1 MNFNL
6 MNLNF
11 LLNLSGVFM
20 LHESRFYT
28 RLYDENDENSQIK
41 KLLQC
46 NLCGKKCKI
55 AENSTGFCNTQKNI
69 DGKLYSLNYH
79 RIASC
84 HTDPIEKKPL
94 YHFLPGSSTYSIG
107 GFGCNFS
114 CLNCQNYMLSM
125 NSYNE
130 FNSTKILPETIVKNA
145 INDNCLSISWTY
157 NEPTLYFDFARET
170 SLISHRENL
179 KNAYVSN
186 GYMSEES
193 LEETVKFID
202 AFNIDLKFFDDGL
215 YRKICGGKLDIVLDN
230 LKAIHQ
236 SKSHLE
242 ITTLLINDLNTD
254 EDHIRSI
261 CNFVL
266 EELGEEV
273 PIHFSRFFPM
283 HKMSDESPTKIDYL
297 LRAKEIAID
306 MGMEYVYL
314 GNMPADNNT
323 YCPNCG
329 ELLIARERYCNSDKK
344 RIKDGH
350 CIKCGHKIN
359 FIFE

>member
-1 MNFNL
+1 MK
-6 MNLNF
+6 
-11 LLNLSGVFM
+11 
-20 LHESRFYT
+20 ESSFYT
-28 RLYDENDENSQIK
+28 KLYEDDSSAK
-41 KLLQC
+41 KTVQC
-46 NLCGKKCKI
+46 NLCGRMCRI
-55 AENSTGFCNTQKNI
+55 ADGGLGFCKTQKNS
-69 DGKLYSLNYH
+69 DGKLFSINYH

-125 NSYNE
+125 NSYDK

-170 SLISHRENL
+170 SLISHKENL
-179 KNAYVSN
+179 KNAFVSN

-193 LEETVKFID
+193 LRETLNFID
-202 AFNIDLKFFDDGL
+202 AFNIDLKFFDDKL
-215 YRKICGGKLDIVLDN
+215 YREICGGKLDIVLDN

-254 EDHIRSI
+254 EDQIRLI
-261 CNFVL
+261 CNFII
-266 EELGEEV
+266 EELGADV
-273 PIHFSRFFPM
+273 PLHFSRFFPM
-283 HKMSDESPTKIDYL
+283 HKMSDKSPTKIDYL
-297 LRAKEIAID
+297 IRAKEIAVD
-306 MGMEYVYL
+306 MGIEYVYL
-314 GNMPADNNT
+314 GNMPADNNS

-329 ELLIARERYCNSDKK
+329 ELLIARERYCNRDKN
-344 RIKDGH
+344 RIENGR
-350 CIKCGHKIN
+350 CANCGHKLN
-359 FIFE
+359 FVLK

>member
-1 MNFNL
+1 M
-6 MNLNF
+6 MK
-11 LLNLSGVFM
+11 
-20 LHESRFYT
+20 ESSFYT
-28 RLYDENDENSQIK
+28 KLYEGNSSSEK
-41 KLLQC
+41 PVKC
-46 NLCGKKCKI
+46 NLCGRMCKI
-55 AENSTGFCNTQKNI
+55 STEGLGFCNTQKNI

-79 RIASC
+79 RMASC

-114 CLNCQNYMLSM
+114 CLNCQ
-125 NSYNE
+125 
-130 FNSTKILPETIVKNA
+130 
-145 INDNCLSISWTY
+145 NCLSISWTY

-202 AFNIDLKFFDDGL
+202 AFNIDLKFFDDRL
-215 YRKICGGKLDIVLDN
+215 YREICGGKLGIVLDN
-230 LKAIHQ
+230 LKIIYEA
-236 SKSHLE
+236 KNKYGTHLE

-329 ELLIARERYCNSDKK
+329 ELLIARERYCNSDKN

-350 CIKCGHKIN
+350 CINCGHKIN
-359 FIFE
+359 LIFE

>member
-1 MNFNL
+1 M
-6 MNLNF
+6 MK
-11 LLNLSGVFM
+11 
-20 LHESRFYT
+20 ESSFYT
-28 RLYDENDENSQIK
+28 KLYEGNSSSEK
-41 KLLQC
+41 PVKC
-46 NLCGKKCKI
+46 NLCGRMCKI
-55 AENSTGFCNTQKNI
+55 STEGLGFCNTQKNI

-79 RIASC
+79 RMASC

-107 GFGCNFS
+107 GFG
-114 CLNCQNYMLSM
+114 Y
-125 NSYNE
+125 
-130 FNSTKILPETIVKNA
+130 
-145 INDNCLSISWTY
+145 CLSISWTY

-202 AFNIDLKFFDDGL
+202 AFNIDLKFFDDRL
-215 YRKICGGKLDIVLDN
+215 YREICGGKLGIVLDN
-230 LKAIHQ
+230 LKIIYEA
-236 SKSHLE
+236 KNKYGTHLE
-242 ITTLLINDLNTD
+242 ITTLLINDFNTD

-266 EELGEEV
+266 EELGAEV

-283 HKMSDESPTKIDYL
+283 HKMSDKSPTKIDYL

-350 CIKCGHKIN
+350 CINCGYKLN
-359 FIFE
+359 FVFE

>member
-1 MNFNL
+1 MK
-6 MNLNF
+6 
-11 LLNLSGVFM
+11 
-20 LHESRFYT
+20 ESSFYT
-28 RLYDENDENSQIK
+28 KLYEDDSSAK
-41 KLLQC
+41 KTVQC
-46 NLCGKKCKI
+46 NLCGRMCRI
-55 AENSTGFCNTQKNI
+55 ADGGLGFCKTQKNS
-69 DGKLYSLNYH
+69 DGKLFSINYH

-125 NSYNE
+125 NSYDK

-170 SLISHRENL
+170 SLISHKENL
-179 KNAYVSN
+179 KNAFVSN

-193 LEETVKFID
+193 LRETLNFID
-202 AFNIDLKFFDDGL
+202 AFNIDLKFFDDKL
-215 YRKICGGKLDIVLDN
+215 YREICGGKLDIVLNN

-254 EDHIRSI
+254 EDHIRLI

-266 EELGEEV
+266 DELGQEV

-283 HKMSDESPTKIDYL
+283 HKMSDKSPTKIDYL
-297 LRAKEIAID
+297 IRAKEIALE
-306 MGMEYVYL
+306 MGIEYVYL
-314 GNMPADNNT
+314 GNMPADNNS

-329 ELLIARERYCNSDKK
+329 ELLIARERYCNRDKN
-344 RIKDGH
+344 RIENGR
-350 CIKCGHKIN
+350 CANCGHKLN
-359 FIFE
+359 FVLK

>member
-1 MNFNL
+1 M
-6 MNLNF
+6 MK
-11 LLNLSGVFM
+11 
-20 LHESRFYT
+20 ESSFYT
-28 RLYDENDENSQIK
+28 KLYEGNSSSEK
-41 KLLQC
+41 PVKC
-46 NLCGKKCKI
+46 NLCGRMCKI
-55 AENSTGFCNTQKNI
+55 SNEGLGFCNTQKNI

-79 RIASC
+79 RMASC

-125 NSYNE
+125 NSYDE
-130 FNSTKILPETIVKNA
+130 FNSTQILPETIVKNA

-193 LEETVKFID
+193 LKETVKFID
-202 AFNIDLKFFDDGL
+202 AFNIDLKFFDDRL
-215 YRKICGGKLDIVLDN
+215 YREICGGKLGIVLDN
-230 LKAIHQ
+230 LKIIYEA
-236 SKSHLE
+236 KNKYGTHLE

-329 ELLIARERYCNSDKK
+329 ELLIVRERYCSSDKK
-344 RIKDGH
+344 RIKDGL
-350 CIKCGHKIN
+350 CLTCGHKLN
-359 FIFE
+359 FTLE

>member
-1 MNFNL
+1 M
-6 MNLNF
+6 
-11 LLNLSGVFM
+11 SGVFM
-20 LHESRFYT
+20 MKESSFYT
-28 RLYDENDENSQIK
+28 RLYEENSSDEK
-41 KLLQC
+41 AVQC
-46 NLCGKKCKI
+46 NLCGRMCKI
-55 AENSTGFCNTQKNI
+55 ANEGLGFCKTQKNM
-69 DGKLYSLNYH
+69 DGKLFSINYQ
-79 RIASC
+79 RVASC

-170 SLISHRENL
+170 SLISHEKNL
-179 KNAYVSN
+179 KNVYVSN
-186 GYMSEES
+186 GFMSEDS
-193 LEETVKFID
+193 LAKTLKFID
-202 AFNIDLKFFDDGL
+202 AFNIDLKFMDDNL
-215 YRKICGGKLDIVLDN
+215 YREICGGKLDIVLDN
-230 LKAIHQ
+230 LKAIYEA
-236 SKSHLE
+236 KKKYNTHLE
-242 ITTLLINDLNTD
+242 ITTLLINGLNTD
-254 EDHIRSI
+254 EDHIKSI

-266 EELGEEV
+266 DELGSEV
-273 PIHFSRFFPM
+273 PLHFSRFFPM
-283 HKMSDESPTKIDYL
+283 HKMKDKSPTNIEYL

-306 MGMEYVYL
+306 LGIEYVYL

-323 YCPNCG
+323 YCPSCG
-329 ELLIARERYCNSDKK
+329 ELLIAREGYCNRNRN

-350 CIKCGHKIN
+350 CMNCGHKLN
-359 FIFE
+359 FVLE

>member
-1 MNFNL
+1 M
-6 MNLNF
+6 
-11 LLNLSGVFM
+11 
-20 LHESRFYT
+20 
-28 RLYDENDENSQIK
+28 
-41 KLLQC
+41 
-46 NLCGKKCKI
+46 CKI
-55 AENSTGFCNTQKNI
+55 PSEGLGFCKTQKNI
-69 DGKLYSLNYH
+69 EGKLFSINYQ
-79 RIASC
+79 RIASS
-84 HTDPIEKKPL
+84 HIDPIEKKPL

-125 NSYNE
+125 NSFNE
-130 FNSTKILPETIVKNA
+130 FN
-145 INDNCLSISWTY
+145 TY

-179 KNAYVSN
+179 KNVYVSN

-193 LEETVKFID
+193 LDETLKFID
-202 AFNIDLKFFDDGL
+202 AFNIDLKFFDDRL
-215 YRKICGGKLDIVLDN
+215 YREICGGKLDIVLDN

-236 SKSHLE
+236 SGSHLE

-283 HKMSDESPTKIDYL
+283 HKMSDESPTKIDFL
-297 LRAKEIAID
+297 LRAKEIAVD
-306 MGMEYVYL
+306 MGIEYVYL
-314 GNMPADNNT
+314 GNMPADNNS

-344 RIKDGH
+344 RIKDGL
-350 CIKCGHKIN
+350 CLTCGHKLN
-359 FIFE
+359 FTLE

>member
-1 MNFNL
+1 M
-6 MNLNF
+6 MK
-11 LLNLSGVFM
+11 
-20 LHESRFYT
+20 ESSFYT
-28 RLYDENDENSQIK
+28 KLYEDDSSAK
-41 KLLQC
+41 KTVQC
-46 NLCGKKCKI
+46 NLCGRMCRI
-55 AENSTGFCNTQKNI
+55 ADGGLGFCKTQKNS
-69 DGKLYSLNYH
+69 DGKLFSINYH

-125 NSYNE
+125 NSYDK

-170 SLISHRENL
+170 SLISHKENL
-179 KNAYVSN
+179 KNAFVSN

-193 LEETVKFID
+193 LRETLNFID
-202 AFNIDLKFFDDGL
+202 AFNIDLKFFDDKL
-215 YRKICGGKLDIVLDN
+215 YREICGGKLDIVLDN

-254 EDHIRSI
+254 ENHIRLI
-261 CNFVL
+261 CNFII
-266 EELGEEV
+266 EELGADV
-273 PIHFSRFFPM
+273 PLHFSRFFPM
-283 HKMSDESPTKIDYL
+283 HKMSDKSPTKIDYL
-297 LRAKEIAID
+297 IRAKEIAVD
-306 MGMEYVYL
+306 MGIEYVYL
-314 GNMPADNNT
+314 GNMPADNNS

-329 ELLIARERYCNSDKK
+329 ELLIARERYCNRDKN
-344 RIKDGH
+344 RIENGR
-350 CIKCGHKIN
+350 CANCGHKLN
-359 FIFE
+359 FVLK

>member
-1 MNFNL
+1 MKSF
-6 MNLNF
+6 
-11 LLNLSGVFM
+11 LSGVFM
-20 LHESRFYT
+20 MKESSFYT
-28 RLYDENDENSQIK
+28 KLYEDDSSVEK
-41 KLLQC
+41 TVQC
-46 NLCGKKCKI
+46 NLCGRMCKI
-55 AENSTGFCNTQKNI
+55 AADGLGFCNTQKNI
-69 DGKLYSLNYH
+69 GGKLFSINYQ

-114 CLNCQNYMLSM
+114 CLNCQNY
-125 NSYNE
+125 
-130 FNSTKILPETIVKNA
+130 
-145 INDNCLSISWTY
+145 
-157 NEPTLYFDFARET
+157 EPTLYFDFARET
-170 SLISHRENL
+170 SLISHTENL
-179 KNAYVSN
+179 KNVYVSN

-193 LEETVKFID
+193 LEETLKFID
-202 AFNIDLKFFDDGL
+202 AFNIDLKFFDDRL
-215 YRKICGGKLDIVLDN
+215 YREICGGNLDIVLDN
-230 LKAIHQ
+230 LKTIYQ

-283 HKMSDESPTKIDYL
+283 HKMSDENPTKTDYL

-314 GNMPADNNT
+314 GNMPADNNS

-329 ELLIARERYCNSDKK
+329 ELLIARERYCNSNKN

-350 CIKCGHKIN
+350 CTNCGHKLN
-359 FIFE
+359 FVLK

>member
-1 MNFNL
+1 M
-6 MNLNF
+6 MK
-11 LLNLSGVFM
+11 
-20 LHESRFYT
+20 ESSFYT
-28 RLYDENDENSQIK
+28 KLYEGNSSSEK
-41 KLLQC
+41 PVKC
-46 NLCGKKCKI
+46 NLCGRMCKI
-55 AENSTGFCNTQKNI
+55 STEGLGFCNTQKNI

-79 RIASC
+79 RMASC

-125 NSYNE
+125 NSYDE
-130 FNSTKILPETIVKNA
+130 FNSTQILPETIVKNA

-202 AFNIDLKFFDDGL
+202 AFNIDLKFFDDRL
-215 YRKICGGKLDIVLDN
+215 YREICGGKLGIVLDN
-230 LKAIHQ
+230 LKIIYEA
-236 SKSHLE
+236 KNKYGTHLE
-242 ITTLLINDLNTD
+242 ITTLLINDFNTD

-266 EELGEEV
+266 EELGAEV

-283 HKMSDESPTKIDYL
+283 HKMSDKSPTKIDYL

-344 RIKDGH
+344 RIKDGL
-350 CIKCGHKIN
+350 CLTCGHKLN
-359 FIFE
+359 FTLE

>member
-1 MNFNL
+1 MKSF
-6 MNLNF
+6 
-11 LLNLSGVFM
+11 LSGVFM
-20 LHESRFYT
+20 MKESSFYT
-28 RLYDENDENSQIK
+28 KLYDGNSSTEK
-41 KLLQC
+41 AVQC
-46 NLCGKKCKI
+46 YLCGRMCRI
-55 AENSTGFCNTQKNI
+55 ADDSLGFCNTQKNM

-125 NSYNE
+125 NSY
-130 FNSTKILPETIVKNA
+130 
-145 INDNCLSISWTY
+145 
-157 NEPTLYFDFARET
+157 
-170 SLISHRENL
+170 ENL
-179 KNAYVSN
+179 KNVYVSN

-193 LEETVKFID
+193 LEETLKFID
-202 AFNIDLKFFDDGL
+202 AFNIDLKFFDDRL
-215 YRKICGGKLDIVLDN
+215 YREICGGNLDIVLDN
-230 LKAIHQ
+230 LKTIYQ

-283 HKMSDESPTKIDYL
+283 HKMSDENPTKTDYL

-314 GNMPADNNT
+314 GNMPADNNS

-329 ELLIARERYCNSDKK
+329 ELLIARERYCNSNKN

-350 CIKCGHKIN
+350 CTNCGHKLN
-359 FIFE
+359 FVLK

>member
-1 MNFNL
+1 MKGIHQQKKQSNAIYAEGCARYLVKVWDSARHKKTL
-6 MNLNF
+6 MENCFQSTIKESLHTTLIPLKRSPFIIF
-11 LLNLSGVFM
+11 L
-20 LHESRFYT
+20 
-28 RLYDENDENSQIK
+28 
-41 KLLQC
+41 
-46 NLCGKKCKI
+46 
-55 AENSTGFCNTQKNI
+55 
-69 DGKLYSLNYH
+69 
-79 RIASC
+79 
-84 HTDPIEKKPL
+84 
-94 YHFLPGSSTYSIG
+94 
-107 GFGCNFS
+107 
-114 CLNCQNYMLSM
+114 
-125 NSYNE
+125 
-130 FNSTKILPETIVKNA
+130 ETIVKNA

-179 KNAYVSN
+179 KNVYVSN

-193 LEETVKFID
+193 LDETLKFID
-202 AFNIDLKFFDDGL
+202 AFNIDLKFFDDRL
-215 YRKICGGKLDIVLDN
+215 YREICGGKLDIVLDN

-236 SKSHLE
+236 SGSHLE

-297 LRAKEIAID
+297 LRAKEIAVD
-306 MGMEYVYL
+306 MGIEYVYL
-314 GNMPADNNT
+314 GNMPADNNS

-344 RIKDGH
+344 RIKDGL
-350 CIKCGHKIN
+350 CLTCGHKLN
-359 FIFE
+359 FTLE